1 LTGYRLLVLDVDGT
15 LVNKN
20 GAVSAA
26 DKAAL
31 KKAAAQGVRVSLS
44 TGRVTQA
51 CLKIIRELSLDGY
64 HIFYDGALVTNLST
78 GEELYA
84 QPIDG
89 EVVKDAVE
97 FARANDTYLELYST
111 SHFFAEREHWSDE
124 IHRRFFRVEPTF
136 TDFSGIWERE
146 RIIKAELVVRNAA
159 EEAKAAE
166 FQRHFGRRLRFSNAR
181 TPAFPDVRFINI
193 TDPGVSKGEALKALA
208 AHLGMRLE
216 EVMAIGDGTNDLPL
230 LKVAGL
236 AVAMGNAPDE
246 LKALADHITL
256 DVDHSGVAAAV
267 ERFLL

>member
-1 LTGYRLLVLDVDGT
+1 VKDFKLLVLDVDGT
-15 LVNKN
+15 LVNKK

-31 KKAAAQGVRVSLS
+31 GKAADLGVRISLS
-44 TGRVTQA
+44 TGRVIQA
-51 CLKIIRELSLDGY
+51 CLELIRELALDGY
-64 HIFYDGALVTNLST
+64 HIFYDGALVANLST

-84 QPIDG
+84 QPLSK
-89 EVVKDAVE
+89 EVVKEAVE
-97 FARANDTYLELYST
+97 FARTSGTYLELYST
-111 SHFFAEREHWSDE
+111 SHFFAERENWSDD

-146 RIIKAELVVRNAA
+146 RIIKAELVAHNAA

-166 FQRHFGRRLRFSNAR
+166 FRRHFGRRLHFSTAS

-208 AHLGMRLE
+208 ARLGVRRE
-216 EVMAIGDGTNDLPL
+216 EVMAIGDGSNDIPL
-230 LKVAGL
+230 LEAAGL
-236 AVAMGNAPDE
+236 AVAMGDAPDE
-246 LKALADHITL
+246 VKAAAAYITL